1 MSRLEVDVRASIGGF
16 ALDARFTAPTTGIT
30 ALFGRSG
37 AGKTS
42 LINVL
47 AGLAR
52 PIEGRIALGDEVL
65 FDDAR
70 GVDLPPERRRI
81 GYVFQEGRLFPHMT
95 VRRNLLYGAN
105 RLAPA
110 ERDARF
116 AHIADLLGL
125 ERLLRRRPRD
135 LSGGEK
141 QRVAVGRA
149 LLTAPRLLL
158 MDEPLASLDPGH
170 KRDILPYIEKLR
182 DAERVPIV
190 YVTHAME
197 EIVRLADTLV
207 LLSDGTVAAVG
218 PVAELMNRLDLQPLT
233 GRYEAGAVFEVAVA
247 GHDAAYGLT
256 SLAFPAGTLRVPRV
270 DAPVGGRL
278 RLRVRARDVSLALEP
293 PRAISVLNVF
303 AGTVRQVGDV
313 TGPQVDVMVDIGV
326 PLWARVT
333 ALSVHE
339 LGLAPGRPVHALVK
353 AVAID
358 RHSFGAIADR
368 HVAAEPAGKTPD
380 H

>member
-207 LLSDGTVAAVG
+207 LLSDGAVAAVG
-218 PVAELMNRLDLQPLT
+218 
-233 GRYEAGAVFEVAVA
+233 
-247 GHDAAYGLT
+247 
-256 SLAFPAGTLRVPRV
+256 
-270 DAPVGGRL
+270 
-278 RLRVRARDVSLALEP
+278 
-293 PRAISVLNVF
+293 
-303 AGTVRQVGDV
+303 
-313 TGPQVDVMVDIGV
+313 
-326 PLWARVT
+326 
-333 ALSVHE
+333 
-339 LGLAPGRPVHALVK
+339 
-353 AVAID
+353 
-358 RHSFGAIADR
+358 HS
-368 HVAAEPAGKTPD
+368 
-380 H
+380 